1 MLLRRL
7 KQQGRKNPR
16 KICPVWLVEEK
27 APNRRQTSCFETGRP
42 TSVFHFSIYPSSL
55 LTAMPSPSK
64 PYILHTE
71 RLSSHLLFGP
81 YVFLPLFSA
90 LVWLGGLAALMGL
103 WCVEGEL
110 RLSFLSSL
118 APSLRAE
125 AGLLIPCSISRNTTL
140 CPYGSQHRFHLECR
154 SVSVVRRREEKREG
168 NAKTHLPPFVLFFLS
183 HDAQDPSAPV
193 HRDLCRYLYALRSLA
208 IGREVAEAL

>member
-42 TSVFHFSIYPSSL
+42 TSVFHFSVYPSSL

-103 WCVEGEL
+103 WCVEGKL
-110 RLSFLSSL
+110 DFPSFRLSRLLSAL
-118 APSLRAE
+118 KQV
-125 AGLLIPCSISRNTTL
+125 C
-140 CPYGSQHRFHLECR
+140 RFHVR
-154 SVSVVRRREEKREG
+154 SPG
-168 NAKTHLPPFVLFFLS
+168 TP
-183 HDAQDPSAPV
+183 
-193 HRDLCRYLYALRSLA
+193 RY
-208 IGREVAEAL
+208 VPTEASIVFISNVGA